1 MQAATAPTQQR
12 FLRPGQLAVS
22 CALLALVVI
31 SALSVI
37 YSTYRSR
44 QLFNELQQ
52 LQRAEWNLDED
63 WERLLLE
70 QGTWASHERVSQQ
83 DVELCIRSDRIE
95 LRPPAALQIGCEDEK
110 RLVVDD
116 PEGL

>member
-52 LQRAEWNLDED
+52 LQRAEWSLDED

-70 QGTWASHERVSQQ
+70 QGTWASHERVSQLAETKL
-83 DVELCIRSDRIE
+83 DMVMPD
-95 LRPPAALQIGCEDEK
+95 PAAIQ
-110 RLVVDD
+110 VVTQ
-116 PEGL
+116 